1 MASLTKYCCS
11 AELINHAASSTELTY
26 LEQKVPLPLC
36 GASRTAP
43 PSRAMC
49 QTEAGGA
56 TCCRPIWRKA
66 RGAGIGIQHV
76 RWTFQ
81 LIT

>member
-49 QTEAGGA
+49 QTGAGGQPA
-56 TCCRPIWRKA
+56 CCRPIWRKA
-66 RGAGIGIQHV
+66 RGAGIGIQHADGL
-76 RWTFQ
+76 FG
-81 LIT
+81 